1 MVSNGFFSFTRVSTG
16 VRLPGV
22 KFHPTKTPG
31 DDVNPAARW
40 KTQEHLHSL
49 RGERHPVFFGLFFE
63 VNTFTHFSKIIHS
76 LSKMNGWF
84 LNGRCSFTSLSRFS
98 RVFCF
103 FSQGKIPINQ
113 TSYHMLPGS
122 RYTHNG
128 IVPLKSVPMGIYWF
142 CCVLWGFLRITTH
155 KYPLIFFFRGG
166 PTLGLGYIPFSPPP
180 PSPGSK
186 KRSLRCVKS
195 EPSRDLKTG
204 DIMGIEGSYDQGLLR
219 ETNGSISPKK

>member
-1 MVSNGFFSFTRVSTG
+1 M
-16 VRLPGV
+16 
-22 KFHPTKTPG
+22 H
-31 DDVNPAARW
+31 PAARW

-155 KYPLIFFFRGG
+155 KYPLIFFFQRGPHVG
-166 PTLGLGYIPFSPPP
+166 IGVHPILTTTTVT
-180 PSPGSK
+180 
-186 KRSLRCVKS
+186 R
-195 EPSRDLKTG
+195 LK
-204 DIMGIEGSYDQGLLR
+204 EAKFALR
-219 ETNGSISPKK
+219 EVWTVTGPEDWRYHGNRRFLWSGIIKGNQWFNKPEKIRPAIS